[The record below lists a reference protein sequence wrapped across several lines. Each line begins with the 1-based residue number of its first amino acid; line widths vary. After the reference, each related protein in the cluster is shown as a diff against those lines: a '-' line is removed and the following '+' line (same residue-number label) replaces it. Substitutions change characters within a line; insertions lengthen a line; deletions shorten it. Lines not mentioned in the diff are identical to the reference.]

1 MATSG
6 IERRIERL
14 ERQAEAVKPVDVG
27 PLRPRITEEEWL
39 GLVAAGSDFNWA
51 DIERVIQQRGKETP

>member
-14 ERQAEAVKPVDVG
+14 ERQAEAVKPVVVG
-27 PLRPRITEEEWL
+27 PLRPRITREEWL

-51 DIERVIQQRGKETP
+51 DIERVIRQRGKETA